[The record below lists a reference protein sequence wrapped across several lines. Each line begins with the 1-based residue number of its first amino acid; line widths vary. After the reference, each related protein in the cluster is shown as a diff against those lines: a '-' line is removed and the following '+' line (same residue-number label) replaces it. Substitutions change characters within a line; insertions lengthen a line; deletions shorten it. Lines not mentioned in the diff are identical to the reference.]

1 MAGPVFYDPRRAR
14 WKRLRRL
21 FDVSAVFVSALVIFF
36 VYTALRDEPLPELLF
51 SPQKRAFKALKESE
65 KQKARDRQKKLA
77 ARSHRK
83 SKLAASQVKLN
94 QEEGIRAAFY
104 VPWDAASFSSL
115 RDYGRQIDM
124 LYPDWLHVL
133 TADGRL
139 QGIDDQT
146 NKFFDVVQGG
156 TARSVDDRV
165 MPLLNAED
173 SSMEVFPMVNNFDG
187 AAWVGG
193 VTDFLNNP
201 DARALFRRQVAQFLS
216 SGRYHGLMVDFEA
229 FPASGQPGYVALLRE
244 LSADLHGR
252 GMKLYVAV
260 PPHNAEYD
268 YFAIAAAAD
277 GVVLM
282 NYDEHYP
289 GAASGPVASQDWF
302 VKNLT
307 YATSAI
313 PKEKIICAIANY
325 GYDWVLKPQNGKLP
339 PEAHDSSVSVQEA
352 WLAARDSEE
361 DVSFDDEALNPH
373 FSYLDERSLR
383 HDVWFLDAV
392 TALNH
397 MRAAQTLGIK
407 TFALWRLGGE
417 DRSLWR
423 VWDMP
428 GDPAATDRLHDV
440 PPGADV
446 DMEGQGEILRIED
459 KPSHGTR
466 DLTIDADSK
475 LITDEVFQT
484 MPEPYRVGRYGYSP
498 NRVAITFD
506 DGPDPEWTP
515 KILDVLKNKHATA
528 TFFLIGIQTDK
539 FSSIAKRIYNEGN
552 TIGNHTFT
560 HPDVSNIST
569 SYMKVELNLTERL
582 FASLLGARV
591 TLMRPPYA
599 VDEEPDTADQ
609 VRPLEIPQEMGYI
622 TVGNRIDPND
632 WSNNPRRSAEQITAY
647 VLSHLPPCRL
657 EDLRCG
663 NIVLLHDGGG
673 NRAETVRALPMIID
687 GIRARGYEIAPVYE
701 LLGKAKADVMGP
713 LPAGEL
719 WAARLDRLG
728 FWLFDVGIV
737 GITWIFLVGD
747 LLMTGRLIFI
757 GTAAVYDRVHEK
769 IFGKPTEVAS
779 YRPKVAVLIP
789 AYNEEKVIER
799 TVRAA
804 LNSNYPNL
812 RVIVIDDGSKDRTL
826 EVARRAFA
834 MQAAAGRVLILGK
847 PNSGKAE
854 ALNYGIEQ
862 IGDAELFVGI
872 DADTIIASDAIS
884 RLVPH
889 FINPKVGAIAGNAKV
904 GNRVNLWTRWQALEY
919 ITSQNFERRAL
930 DVLGAVSVVPGAIGA
945 WRVSAV
951 REAGGY
957 HTDTVAEDADLT
969 MALLRRGYRVEYEDM
984 ALAYTEAPINANGL
998 MRQRFRWSFGILQ
1011 AVYKHRGVFARKG
1024 ALGWVAL
1031 PNIVIFQILLP
1042 LVSPLIDIMFAVGTI
1057 WYYIQK
1063 HFHPDSTDPSS
1074 FHKLVAFFFAF
1085 LVIDFFA
1092 SAIAFALER
1101 RRPDDK
1107 EDGWLLSQVWLQRF
1121 AYRQLFS
1128 IVLFKT
1134 LKRALEGRKFAWDK
1148 LERTAAVKYVPSENR
1163 DHVNVP

>member
-1 MAGPVFYDPRRAR
+1 MAEPVFYDPQRAR
-14 WKRLRRL
+14 WKRLRR
-21 FDVSAVFVSALVIFF
+21 FIDGAAIVVSALIIFF
-36 VYTALRDEPLPELLF
+36 VFTALRDEQLPELLF

-65 KQKARDRQKKLA
+65 REKAREHLKKLA

-115 RDYGRQIDM
+115 KDYARQIDI

-133 TADGRL
+133 TTDGRL
-139 QGIDDQT
+139 QGVDDQT
-146 NKFFDVVQGG
+146 NKFFDVVQG
-156 TARSVDDRV
+156 ASVRPVDDRV
-165 MPLLNAED
+165 MPLLNQED
-173 SSMEVFPMVNNFDG
+173 PGMEVFPMVNNFDG
-187 AAWVGG
+187 ANWVGDIVG
-193 VTDFLNNP
+193 FLNDP
-201 DARALFRRQVAQFLS
+201 SARSRFLQQASQFLS
-216 SGRYHGLMVDFEA
+216 SGRYRGLMIDFEA
-229 FPASGQPGYVALLRE
+229 FPASGQPGYVALLQE
-244 LSADLHGR
+244 LSNELHAR
-252 GMKLYVAV
+252 GMKLYVSV
-260 PPHNAEYD
+260 PPRNNEFD
-268 YFAIAAAAD
+268 YAAVAKAAD

-289 GAASGPVASQDWF
+289 GATAGPVASQDWF
-302 VKNLT
+302 VQNLK
-307 YATSAI
+307 YAKSII
-313 PKEKIICAIANY
+313 PQDKIICAIANY
-325 GYDWVLKPQNGKLP
+325 GYDWVQKPKSGTLP
-339 PEAHDSSVSVQEA
+339 EGEHDSTVSVQEA
-352 WLAARDSEE
+352 WLAARDSDE

-373 FSYLDERSLR
+373 FSYLDERSFR
-383 HDVWFLDAV
+383 HDIWFLDAV
-392 TALNH
+392 TAVNH
-397 MRAAQTLGIK
+397 MRAAQTLGIR

-428 GDPAATDRLHDV
+428 GDPGANDRLKDV

-446 DMEGQGEILRIED
+446 DMEGQGEILRVED
-459 KPSHGTR
+459 RPAHGTR
-466 DLTIDADSK
+466 DLTIDSDSK

-484 MPEPYRVGRYGYSP
+484 LPEPYRVGRYGYSP
-498 NRVAITFD
+498 NKVALTFD

-515 KILDVLKNKHATA
+515 KILDVLKEKQAPA
-528 TFFLIGIQTDK
+528 TFFLIGIQADK
-539 FSSIAKRIYNEGN
+539 FSGIVKRIDREGH

-582 FASLLGARV
+582 FSSLLGVRA

-599 VDEEPDTADQ
+599 IDEEPDTADQ
-609 VRPLEIPQEMGYI
+609 VRPLEIPQDMGYI

-632 WSNNPRRSAEQITAY
+632 WSNNPRRSAEQIRDY
-647 VLSHLPPCRL
+647 VLSHLPPCKID
-657 EDLRCG
+657 DLRCG

-673 NRAETVRALPMIID
+673 DRAETVRALPMIID
-687 GIRARGYEIAPVYE
+687 GIRARGYEIAPVYD
-701 LLGKAKADVMGP
+701 LLGKTRADVMAP
-713 LPAGEL
+713 LPRGER
-719 WAARLDRLG
+719 WAARLDRFG
-728 FWLFDVGIV
+728 FWLFDAGIV
-737 GITWIFLVGD
+737 AITWIFLVGD

-757 GTAAVYDRVHEK
+757 GAAAVYDRLREK
-769 IFGKPTEVAS
+769 IFGKPAEVAS
-779 YRPKVAVLIP
+779 YKPKVAVLIP

-812 RVIVIDDGSKDRTL
+812 RVVVIDDGSKDRTL

-834 MQAAAGRVLILGK
+834 AESAAGKVLILGK

-854 ALNYGIEQ
+854 ALNYGIEH

-872 DADTIIASDAIS
+872 DADTIIAGDAIA

-969 MALLRRGYRVEYEDM
+969 MALLRLGYRVEYEDM
-984 ALAYTEAPINANGL
+984 ALAYTEAPTNSNGL

-1011 AVYKHRGVFARKG
+1011 AVYKHRGVMARKG

-1057 WYYIQK
+1057 WYLIQK
-1063 HFHPDSTDPSS
+1063 HFHPDSTDPAS

-1085 LVIDFFA
+1085 LVIDFIA

-1107 EDGWLLSQVWLQRF
+1107 EDVLLLSQVWLQRF

-1148 LERTAAVKYVPSENR
+1148 LERTAAVKYVPAENP
-1163 DHVNVP
+1163 DHANAR